1 MWIPWQPNENLHD
14 YQEAR
19 LDAAM
24 PVGVHV
30 VLILALIKQFSLGC
44 LVYSFILN
52 FIGPSVHINRYLSS
66 TLLHQENN
74 LFFQV
79 CWLMN
84 NRVNIPKHM
93 EMYTIRHNFTILSEK
108 YVLQTIILNRLKIS
122 WEKQTKIKHFLEE
135 KQVEAPKATII
146 SGCCDPW
153 SSISWWIINM

>member
-1 MWIPWQPNENLHD
+1 
-14 YQEAR
+14 
-19 LDAAM
+19 M
-24 PVGVHV
+24 PVGVHI

-79 CWLMN
+79 CWLMK
-84 NRVNIPKHM
+84 NRVNIPTHM
-93 EMYTIRHNFTILSEK
+93 EMYTIRHNFTISSKK

-122 WEKQTKIKHFLEE
+122 
-135 KQVEAPKATII
+135 
-146 SGCCDPW
+146 
-153 SSISWWIINM
+153 